1 MRNSYSMQANGQ
13 KNGSNESFKF
23 VEEERTDIQSRALS
37 NRNQPSCCLS
47 VSKVSYAVSE
57 RVGPWWDLP
66 SYRKKWTRQIL
77 NDVSFHVDSGQIMGI
92 LGNSGSGKT
101 TLLDTIAG
109 RIGNTGTLVGEV
121 FVNGRKVKQAQF
133 QECFSYVL
141 QSDNLLSYLT
151 VEETLTFTAQL
162 ALRQHSASA
171 IRRKV
176 AAVMAELS
184 LSHVAHT
191 VIGGRI
197 FPGIS
202 GGERR
207 RVSIASQL
215 LQDPKVILL
224 DEPTTGLDSMT
235 ANQIVVLLAELAK
248 RDRIVIVT
256 IHQPRSELFRV
267 FSRIAIMSCGELV
280 FCGDPGEMV
289 NFFSSCGYECPEYC
303 NPFDI
308 YVDLTSVDTRSS
320 EREAATYRRMHD
332 ITSAYRRS
340 EIYQRMMLKIA
351 ELSARNKPSPAMR
364 AVADQESKDGLY
376 QKWQM
381 FLAYIIHIFPFS
393 IISVFIFSSF
403 LYWVVGM
410 HPDPWRFMCFTAVIM
425 VPHITGELLTLVLLG
440 VVQDPNMVNSGM
452 ALLNIAGIMVGSG
465 FLRST
470 QKMPVVFQWLSY
482 LTFQK
487 YGCELLIVTEFS
499 GLNFTCK
506 EVFAREGRTGHDLD
520 NNDDDNEKDGHAPC
534 ERTVFFIGSKT
545 GGKTTILFRCIDRD
559 EASKPTLALE
569 YTFGR
574 RARAHNT
581 LKDVAHLW
589 ELGGGTSLSDLV
601 QIPITPQNLSTL
613 SVVLLLDLSKPNAL
627 WATME
632 KLLQATLNQVDKLLS
647 ATKRPGESRVCKK
660 LNESRVLHAL
670 PKDHPD
676 RELISPFPVP
686 LLMIGSKF
694 DIFQDFESEKRKVIC
709 KTLRFLAHYYGASLI
724 FTSSKS
730 ETTMSKVKNFFNH
743 LAFGTEHGKFY
754 STDHN
759 KPLIIPAG
767 MDSLGQ
773 IGSVDVDLGA
783 LRAKTP
789 LDLWKKV
796 FERFFPP
803 ENTNERKEVKD
814 PAKDP
819 QYSEPLIDAMRAQK
833 DQELEQYKREQAKSW
848 KGLNL
853 ES

>member
-1 MRNSYSMQANGQ
+1 MKSSYSMQANGQ
-13 KNGSNESFKF
+13 KNGSSESFRF
-23 VEEERTDIQSRALS
+23 VADKRTDIQSQEPS
-37 NRNQPSCCLS
+37 NQTQPSCCLS
-47 VSKVSYAVSE
+47 VSKVSYTVSE

-171 IRRKV
+171 IRKKV

-184 LSHVAHT
+184 LSHVANT
-191 VIGGRI
+191 VIGGRV

-289 NFFSSCGYECPEYC
+289 DFFSSCGYECPEYC

-332 ITSAYRRS
+332 ITSAFRKS
-340 EIYQRMMLKIA
+340 EIYQRMLWKIRQNCQRA
-351 ELSARNKPSPAMR
+351 NKPMIPFKSKESPSCVSKLGVLLRRTVRNLSRDRMGVIMRLSQNLIYGLFVAFFVMHLDNDVTKGAVQDRIGIIYQAMGASPYTGMLNAVALFPAVR
-364 AVADQESKDGLY
+364 AIADQESKDGLY

-381 FLAYIIHIFPFS
+381 FLAYIVHIFPFS
-393 IISVFIFSSF
+393 IVSVFIFSSF
-403 LYWVVGM
+403 LYWAVGM

-425 VPHITGELLTLVLLG
+425 VPHIIGELLTLVLLG

-470 QKMPVVFQWLSY
+470 QQMPLVFQWLSY
-482 LTFQK
+482 ITFQK
-487 YGCELLIVTEFS
+487 YGCELLIVTEFN
-499 GLNFTCK
+499 GLNFTCNPPAG
-506 EVFAREGRTGHDLD
+506 FPQGCLI
-520 NNDDDNEKDGHAPC
+520 KDGN
-534 ERTVFFIGSKT
+534 I
-545 GGKTTILFRCIDRD
+545 IIDELYPGALSRY
-559 EASKPTLALE
+559 TLDFLMLYAFLPAL
-569 YTFGR
+569 
-574 RARAHNT
+574 
-581 LKDVAHLW
+581 
-589 ELGGGTSLSDLV
+589 
-601 QIPITPQNLSTL
+601 
-613 SVVLLLDLSKPNAL
+613 VLLGVISFKI
-627 WATME
+627 
-632 KLLQATLNQVDKLLS
+632 
-647 ATKRPGESRVCKK
+647 R
-660 LNESRVLHAL
+660 
-670 PKDHPD
+670 D
-676 RELISPFPVP
+676 RLV
-686 LLMIGSKF
+686 
-694 DIFQDFESEKRKVIC
+694 R
-709 KTLRFLAHYYGASLI
+709 R
-724 FTSSKS
+724 
-730 ETTMSKVKNFFNH
+730 
-743 LAFGTEHGKFY
+743 
-754 STDHN
+754 
-759 KPLIIPAG
+759 
-767 MDSLGQ
+767 
-773 IGSVDVDLGA
+773 
-783 LRAKTP
+783 
-789 LDLWKKV
+789 
-796 FERFFPP
+796 
-803 ENTNERKEVKD
+803 
-814 PAKDP
+814 
-819 QYSEPLIDAMRAQK
+819 
-833 DQELEQYKREQAKSW
+833 
-848 KGLNL
+848 
-853 ES
+853 